1 MTPEEKV
8 ERLADFI
15 TAFRREMRVDAV
27 DAGNGVHF
35 LRLTYKEGKRI
46 TQIGLDAEDARRLA
60 TLFAEWAERVGGAM
74 PEGGDFADGSAG
86 AAGNGDGGD

>member
-8 ERLADFI
+8 ERLANFI

-46 TQIGLDAEDARRLA
+46 TQIGLDVEDARRLA
-60 TLFAEWAERVGGAM
+60 ALFTEWAERVSDAM
-74 PEGGDFADGSAG
+74 PEGNDFADGG
-86 AAGNGDGGD
+86 DGDGGD

>member
-8 ERLADFI
+8 TTLEQFV
-15 TAFRREMRVDAV
+15 TAFKREMKVDAV

-46 TQIGLDAEDARRLA
+46 TQIGLDVEDARRLA
-60 TLFAEWAERVGGAM
+60 ATFTAWADEV
-74 PEGGDFADGSAG
+74 EKK
-86 AAGNGDGGD
+86 

>member
-8 ERLADFI
+8 ETLDQFV
-15 TAFRREMRVDAV
+15 TAFRRELKVDAV

-46 TQIGLDAEDARRLA
+46 TQIGLDGEDARRLA
-60 TLFAEWAERVGGAM
+60 RLFTEWADQHY
-74 PEGGDFADGSAG
+74 PQD
-86 AAGNGDGGD
+86 

>member
-8 ERLADFI
+8 ERLADFV

-60 TLFAEWAERVGGAM
+60 RIFSDWADKV
-74 PEGGDFADGSAG
+74 SSS
-86 AAGNGDGGD
+86 

>member
-8 ERLADFI
+8 ERLAEFV

-46 TQIGLDAEDARRLA
+46 TQVGLDAEDARRLA
-60 TLFAEWAERVGGAM
+60 RIFSDWADKVSNA
-74 PEGGDFADGSAG
+74 
-86 AAGNGDGGD
+86 

>member
-8 ERLADFI
+8 ETLDQFV
-15 TAFRREMRVDAV
+15 TAFRRELKVDAV
-27 DAGNGVHF
+27 DAGNNVHF

-60 TLFAEWAERVGGAM
+60 RLFTEWADRVY
-74 PEGGDFADGSAG
+74 PQE
-86 AAGNGDGGD
+86 

>member
-8 ERLADFI
+8 ETLEQFV
-15 TAFRREMRVDAV
+15 TAFRRELKVDAV
-27 DAGNGVHF
+27 DAGNDVHF

-60 TLFAEWAERVGGAM
+60 RLFTEWADRVY
-74 PEGGDFADGSAG
+74 PQD
-86 AAGNGDGGD
+86 

>member
-8 ERLADFI
+8 STLERFV
-15 TAFRREMRVDAV
+15 TAFRREMKVDAV

-46 TQIGLDAEDARRLA
+46 TQIGLDVEDARRLA
-60 TLFAEWAERVGGAM
+60 AVFTTWADEV
-74 PEGGDFADGSAG
+74 EKK
-86 AAGNGDGGD
+86 